1 MSSFARQAAHKLQI
15 SSGITFSVSN
25 LVAFVYPKE
34 LATHFLYTASDGE
47 VKKMLHYI
55 GKRLWQLIPVLLGMT
70 FVVFMIIRA
79 IPGDPAQVILG
90 QQASESAI
98 LALRTKLGLDNPW
111 YIQYFDYLMGL
122 FKGDLGESMRTMNP
136 VSDEIWGYL
145 AATFELSLFAILI
158 AIIVGVNAGIISAW
172 FQNSWF
178 DYTAMILALV
188 GVSMPIFWL
197 GLMLQ
202 YIFGIELGIL
212 PTTGREEVRTP
223 VESITNLYVLDTILQ
238 GRFDQ
243 LSTVLKHLVLPG
255 IALATI
261 PMAIIARMT
270 RSSMLEVMRSDY
282 VRTARAKGQK
292 MFWVVYK
299 HALKNAIIPVL
310 TIIGLQ
316 MGMLLG
322 GAILTETIFGWPGVG
337 RYIYEAI
344 NFRDYPVIQSGIL
357 VVAFIFVM
365 INLVIDVLYS
375 LIDPRIKYD

>member
-1 MSSFARQAAHKLQI
+1 
-15 SSGITFSVSN
+15 
-25 LVAFVYPKE
+25 
-34 LATHFLYTASDGE
+34 
-47 VKKMLHYI
+47 MLHYI
-55 GKRLWQLIPVLLGMT
+55 GRRLLQLIPVLLGMT

-90 QQASESAI
+90 QQATKDAI
-98 LALRTKLGLDNPW
+98 EALRAKLGLDNPW
-111 YIQYFDYLMGL
+111 YVQYFDYLGDL
-122 FKGDLGESMRTMNP
+122 LKGNLGESLRTSTP
-136 VSDEIWGYL
+136 VQEEIWPYL
-145 AATFELSLFAILI
+145 AATFELSLFAIVI
-158 AIIVGVNAGIISAW
+158 AVVIGVNAGIISAW

-197 GLMLQ
+197 GLMMQ
-202 YIFGIELGIL
+202 YVFGIELGIL
-212 PTTGREEVRTP
+212 PTSGREEVRSP
-223 VESITNLYVLDTILQ
+223 VDSITNLYVLDTILQ

-243 LSTVLKHLVLPG
+243 LSVVLKHLIMPG
-255 IALATI
+255 LALATI

-316 MGMLLG
+316 MGLLLG
-322 GAILTETIFGWPGVG
+322 GAILTESIFAWPGIG

-365 INLVIDVLYS
+365 INLLIDILYS
-375 LIDPRIKYD
+375 MIDPRIKYD

>member
-1 MSSFARQAAHKLQI
+1 
-15 SSGITFSVSN
+15 
-25 LVAFVYPKE
+25 
-34 LATHFLYTASDGE
+34 
-47 VKKMLHYI
+47 MLHYI
-55 GKRLWQLIPVLLGMT
+55 GRRLLQLIPVLLGMT

-90 QQASESAI
+90 QQATKEAI
-98 LALRTKLGLDNPW
+98 EALRAKLGLDNPW
-111 YIQYFDYLMGL
+111 YVQYFDYLGNL
-122 FKGDLGESMRTMNP
+122 LKGDLGESLRTKTP
-136 VSDEIWGYL
+136 VTEEILPYL
-145 AATFELSLFAILI
+145 AATFELSLFAIVI
-158 AIIVGVNAGIISAW
+158 AVIIGVNAGIISAW

-178 DYTAMILALV
+178 DYSAMILALV

-197 GLMLQ
+197 GLMMQ

-212 PTTGREEVRTP
+212 PTTGREEVRNP
-223 VESITNLYVLDTILQ
+223 IDSITNLYVLDTILQ

-243 LSTVLKHLVLPG
+243 LGDVMKHLILPG

-316 MGMLLG
+316 MGLLLG
-322 GAILTETIFGWPGVG
+322 GAILTESIFAWPGVG

-365 INLVIDVLYS
+365 INLIIDIFYT